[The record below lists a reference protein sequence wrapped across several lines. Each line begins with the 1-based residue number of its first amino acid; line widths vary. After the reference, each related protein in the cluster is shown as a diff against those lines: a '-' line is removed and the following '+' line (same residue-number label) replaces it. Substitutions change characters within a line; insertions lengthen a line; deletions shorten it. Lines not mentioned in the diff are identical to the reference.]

1 MRKMNGNSS
10 YLVNSEDI
18 VCLGKVNDNGVS
30 CKCLSLVCLCVYVMK
45 GLLLLGGYFQC
56 IDVIVL

>member
-1 MRKMNGNSS
+1 MNGNSS

-18 VCLGKVNDNGVS
+18 VFLGKGHDFAVS
-30 CKCLSLVCLCVYVMK
+30 RKCLSLVCLCVYVMK